1 MNLETFLLKETE
13 HEKQQ
18 KSLGFIP
25 DLKDT
30 QIIDGIMQLPNA
42 LFFNNKDIY
51 ISKTQSLC

>member
-1 MNLETFLLKETE
+1 MNLETFLLKGTE

-42 LFFNNKDIY
+42 LFFNKNI
-51 ISKTQSLC
+51 